1 MLDFPK
7 FSWMSQPLDLQE
19 MNPKQG
25 KIGEVKITESE
36 IREIIKGMW
45 EGADMES
52 FRSFLYPV
60 YKVELLLKRKRRE
73 IWLDGRNGKNVSL

>member
-7 FSWMSQPLDLQE
+7 FSWMSQPLDLQDV
-19 MNPKQG
+19 NLKQG
-25 KIGEVKITESE
+25 KIAEVKIKEPE

-45 EGADMES
+45 EGADLES
-52 FRSFLYPV
+52 FRPFLYPV
-60 YKVELLLKRKRRE
+60 YKVELLLKRQRRE